1 MSSPQFTIEQKLSE
15 SATTVVY
22 RAFDTVLHRT
32 VLLKVLHPHLANDK
46 ELNGRFVREA
56 RACAALRSE
65 HIVQIYDLTEY
76 EGAPAIVM
84 EYVEGRSLKEVI
96 ASGENRTKEFAVT
109 VAQHVLRALSIAH
122 ERGIIHRDIKPGN
135 ILVSSSGLVKVTDF
149 GLAYVSLSPTMTMEG
164 MVLGTPAYMAPE
176 QVRGDEVDHRTD
188 LFALGLTVV
197 ETLTGERMFE
207 GSTYSECMK
216 KVLAFTVKDLER
228 YNNAVS
234 LEFAAFLASLLHP
247 SKEERCA
254 SAKDAL
260 LLLGEKIEPAAAAE
274 GTPPAVK
281 RSRSHVMFGIV
292 SALLVIVLLFGW
304 NMLTAPI
311 EPVKSEESNVETAL
325 SVTVPDTVPSGSV
338 VIPDRVPV
346 EPQRAADRASA
357 PLDAPAVK
365 DSGRLYA
372 TSSPWA
378 KVYVNNMLIGET
390 PLSAAVPL
398 AAGTYTVMFAN
409 PSFDPIVRTVVVES
423 GKEVTVNGDFIGTA
437 GYLQCVVKPWAEVFV
452 NELYKDTTPLSK
464 PLMLSPG
471 KYTVRLH
478 NSAFPDIIREVTV
491 RSKDTTTLTVSF
503 TP

>member
-1 MSSPQFTIEQKLSE
+1 MGNPQFTIEQKLSE

-22 RAFDTVLHRT
+22 RAFDIVLHRT
-32 VLLKVLHPHLANDK
+32 VLLKVLHPHLANDQ
-46 ELNGRFVREA
+46 ELTGRFAREA

-65 HIVQIYDLTEY
+65 HIVQVYDLTEY
-76 EGAPAIVM
+76 DGAPAIVM
-84 EYVEGRSLKEVI
+84 EFVEGRSLKEVI
-96 ASGENRTKEFAVT
+96 AAGDNRTREFAVT
-109 VAQHVLRALSIAH
+109 VARQVLRALAAAH

-135 ILVSSSGLVKVTDF
+135 ILVSSAGTIKVTDF
-149 GLAYVSLSPTMTMEG
+149 GLAYVSHSPTMTMEG

-176 QVRGDEVDHRTD
+176 QVRGDDVDHRTD
-188 LFALGLTVV
+188 LFALGLTLV
-197 ETLTGERMFE
+197 EVLTGDRLFE

-228 YNNAVS
+228 FNSEVS
-234 LEFAAFLASLLHP
+234 PDLSEFLAALLRP
-247 SKEERCA
+247 AKDERCA

-260 LLLGEKIEPAAAAE
+260 LLLGETLEPAAAAE
-274 GTPPAVK
+274 RAPAAGKSSRSPAVIG
-281 RSRSHVMFGIV
+281 MAA
-292 SALLVIVLLFGW
+292 ALLVIVMLIGW
-304 NMLTAPI
+304 NMISAPAGPAQGAEPTVDVSRPAAVPESDTAGTAALPERSPRQ
-311 EPVKSEESNVETAL
+311 EPRAPERTTVPQA
-325 SVTVPDTVPSGSV
+325 VTV
-338 VIPDRVPV
+338 
-346 EPQRAADRASA
+346 E
-357 PLDAPAVK
+357 K

-372 TSSPWA
+372 TSAPWA

-409 PSFDPIVRTVVVES
+409 PSFDPIVRTVVVEP
-423 GKEVTVNGDFIGTA
+423 GREVTVNGDFIGTA

-471 KYTVRLH
+471 RYTVRLH